1 MEQSGILQTVPLDD
15 IRPNPYQPRR
25 RLDEDSLEE
34 LAASIRTHGVLQPV
48 VVRPRDEGYELI
60 AGERR
65 WRAARLAG
73 LVEIPALVR
82 DASDRQVAMLAL
94 LENLQRDDLHFFEE
108 AEGYAR
114 LLSEFEM
121 TQEELA
127 RQLGRSQGAVANRL
141 RLLRLPEAVRDV
153 ISREMLSER
162 HARALLAVADETTQL
177 ELAKRSAREGWTV
190 RQLEARI
197 ERLGRRAPRQ
207 RRTAVVRDARIFLN
221 EFRKAAAAVRQQG
234 FAVQMRESLGEDA
247 IVLEVTIRLRPGE
260 RRVAAGGRSVE
271 GRGGGA

>member
-1 MEQSGILQTVPLDD
+1 MAETGILQAVPLDD

-25 RLDEDSLEE
+25 RLDEASLEE
-34 LAASIRTHGVLQPV
+34 LAESIRAHGVLQPV
-48 VVRPRDEGYELI
+48 VVRPRDDGYELI

-65 WRAARLAG
+65 WRAAQMAG
-73 LVEIPALVR
+73 LAEIPALVR
-82 DASDRQVAMLAL
+82 DASDRQMAMMAL
-94 LENLQRDDLHFFEE
+94 LENLQRSDLHFFEE

-141 RLLRLPEAVRDV
+141 RLLRLPESVREV

-162 HARALLAVADETTQL
+162 HARALLAVADERTQL
-177 ELAKRSAREGWTV
+177 ELARRSAREGWTV
-190 RQLEARI
+190 RELEGRI
-197 ERLGRRAPRQ
+197 ERMGRRAPRQ

-221 EFRKAAAAVRQQG
+221 EFRKAAAAVRQHG
-234 FAVQMRESLGEDA
+234 FAVQMRESLGEDS
-247 IVLEVTIRLRPGE
+247 IVLEVTIRLQPGQ
-260 RRVAAGGRSVE
+260 RRVATGGRPAE
-271 GRGGGA
+271 GAGEGA